1 MLSNLVKIMVP
12 GIFAFILGIFC
23 APILTNFLYKNKLWK
38 KNSVS
43 KSLDG
48 GIAHVSQKLHNDEN
62 RKVPRMGGIIV
73 WGSVLIVAI
82 ILQLINV
89 LDLSF
94 ISRSQTWLPFFTLI
108 IMALVG
114 LIDDYQ
120 VCRDIG
126 THVGGGLSLKKRILL
141 VFIVGLIGAFWFY
154 TKLEVT
160 SIIVPFWGE
169 LELGVFFIPIFI
181 LVMLSIYAGG
191 IIDGIDGLAGGIF
204 SIIYTTYAVIAF
216 MHGQYDLSAFCMT
229 ISGGLLAFL
238 WFNIPPARFFLSET
252 GTMALTTT
260 LVVVAFLTKAVIVLP
275 IIAFPLIVTAL
286 SSIIQILSKR
296 FRNGKKIFLVAPL
309 HNHFQAIG
317 WPPYKVVMRYWIIS
331 LVLALIGLIL
341 TLVG

>member
-1 MLSNLVKIMVP
+1 MLSNLVKIIVP
-12 GIFAFILGIFC
+12 GIFAFTLGILC
-23 APILTNFLYKNKLWK
+23 APILTDFLYKNKLWK
-38 KNSVS
+38 KSSVP
-43 KSLDG
+43 KSFDG
-48 GIAHVSQKLHNDEN
+48 GSASISQKLHDDEN
-62 RKVPRMGGIIV
+62 RRTPRMGGIIV
-73 WGSVLIVAI
+73 WGSVVIVAF
-82 ILQLINV
+82 ILQLLNIF
-89 LDLSF
+89 DLSF
-94 ISRSQTWLPFFTLI
+94 ISRNQTWLPFFTLI
-108 IMALVG
+108 VMALIG

-120 VCRDIG
+120 VCKDTG
-126 THVGGGLSLKKRILL
+126 THIGGGLSLKKRILL
-141 VFIVGLIGAFWFY
+141 VFIVGVIGAIWFY

-160 SIIVPFWGE
+160 SILIPFFGE
-169 LELGVFFIPIFI
+169 LQLGILFIPIFI
-181 LVMLSIYAGG
+181 FSMLAIYSGG

-275 IIAFPLIVTAL
+275 IIALPLIVTAL
-286 SSIIQILSKR
+286 SSIIQILSKK
-296 FRNGKKIFLVAPL
+296 FRNGKKVFLVAPL

-331 LVLALIGLIL
+331 LIFALLGLIL

>member
-1 MLSNLVKIMVP
+1 MLSNLVKIIVP
-12 GIFAFILGIFC
+12 GILAFAFGILC

-38 KNSVS
+38 KTSVP

-48 GIAHVSQKLHNDEN
+48 GSASISQKLHDDEN
-62 RKVPRMGGIIV
+62 RKTPRMGGILV
-73 WGSVLIVAI
+73 WGSVFVVSV

-89 LDLSF
+89 SDFSF
-94 ISRSQTWLPFFTLI
+94 VSRSQTWLPFFTLI
-108 IMALVG
+108 VMALIG

-120 VCRDIG
+120 VCKDTG
-126 THVGGGLSLKKRILL
+126 GHVGGGLSLKKRILL
-141 VFIVGLIGAFWFY
+141 VFIVGLIGALWFY

-160 SIIVPFWGE
+160 SIIVPFFGE
-169 LELGVFFIPIFI
+169 LQLGILFIPIFI
-181 LVMLSIYAGG
+181 FAMLAIYAGG

-216 MHGQYDLSAFCMT
+216 MHGQYDLSAFCMA

-275 IIAFPLIVTAL
+275 IIALPLIVTAL
-286 SSIIQILSKR
+286 SSIIQIFSKR
-296 FRNGKKIFLVAPL
+296 FRNGKKVFLVAPL
-309 HNHFQAIG
+309 HNHFQAMG

-331 LVLALIGLIL
+331 LFFALFGLIL